1 MELPHAVEAHEPTGR
16 IRDALL
22 RERRSFK
29 RKKLAR
35 WACLLRSITA
45 GFSQSSGATADWPR
59 AREAKC
65 KPSGNEREA
74 RGVGHGFKVRTCQ
87 KNTYFASAPPWNDL
101 GIRQLTLTHMT
112 AQFALT
118 DYIIFIVYAALILG
132 VGLYVSRSKDGK
144 EKSAEDY
151 FLASKSLP
159 WWAIGAS
166 LIAANISAEQFIGM
180 SGSGF
185 SLGLAIASYEWM
197 AALTLLIVGKYFL
210 PIFIEKGLYTIPEF
224 VEKRYSTQLKT
235 ILAVFWI
242 ALYVFVNLA
251 SVLYL
256 GSLALETIMGIPMIY
271 GVLGLAL
278 FAVAYSLYGGLSAV
292 SWTDVIQVV
301 FLILGGMVTTYLA
314 LDTVS
319 GGQGMWAGFQTIYE
333 AAPDKFAMILDKSH
347 PEYNNSLPGI
357 GVLVGGMWVA
367 NVYYW
372 GFNQYIIQ
380 RTLAAKS
387 LNEAQNGILFAAGL
401 KLILPLIV
409 VIPGIAAYVMI
420 EDPAIMTSLGE
431 AGQLN
436 MPSTAQADKAY
447 PWLLQFL
454 PTGLKGLAF
463 AALAAAIVSS
473 LASMLNSTSTI
484 FTMDIYKQY
493 INPEA
498 GDRATVRTG
507 RIAAV
512 VALAIA
518 CVMAPLLGGIDQ
530 AFQFI
535 QEYTGVVSPGH
546 LAVFLLGLFWK
557 KTTNRGAIV
566 GALAS
571 IPIAMYFKVAPKGW
585 SDSAVFL
592 DLPFLDQMGYTT
604 LLTMA
609 VIAAVS
615 WSEGQGADDAK
626 GIAISKRTFK
636 TGPVFNVGAFA
647 VMVVLVVLYGLFWS

>member
-1 MELPHAVEAHEPTGR
+1 MTGTFAFADYAVF
-16 IRDALL
+16 IIYAL
-22 RERRSFK
+22 
-29 RKKLAR
+29 
-35 WACLLRSITA
+35 
-45 GFSQSSGATADWPR
+45 
-59 AREAKC
+59 
-65 KPSGNEREA
+65 
-74 RGVGHGFKVRTCQ
+74 
-87 KNTYFASAPPWNDL
+87 
-101 GIRQLTLTHMT
+101 
-112 AQFALT
+112 
-118 DYIIFIVYAALILG
+118 LILG
-132 VGLYVSRSKDGK
+132 VGLWVSRNKDGK

-185 SLGLAIASYEWM
+185 TLGLAIASYEWM
-197 AALTLLIVGKYFL
+197 AALTLIIVGKYFL

-224 VEKRYSTQLKT
+224 VEQRYSTNLKT

-256 GSLALETIMGIPMIY
+256 GSLALETIMGVPMVY
-271 GVLGLAL
+271 GVMGLAL
-278 FAVAYSLYGGLSAV
+278 FAVAYSIYGGLSAV

-301 FLILGGMVTTYLA
+301 FLIIGGMVTTYLA
-314 LDTVS
+314 LNTVS
-319 GGQGMWAGFQTIYE
+319 GGEGMWAGLSAIMD
-333 AAPDKFAMILDKSH
+333 AAPDKFAMILDKSN
-347 PEYNNSLPGI
+347 PEYDNLPGI

-367 NVYYW
+367 NLYYW

-387 LNEAQNGILFAAGL
+387 LREAQNGILFAAIL
-401 KLILPLIV
+401 KIFLPLIV

-420 EDPAIMTSLGE
+420 NDPAIMAGLGE

-436 MPSTAQADKAY
+436 MPTSEQADKAY

-454 PTGLKGLAF
+454 PTGFKGLAF

-473 LASMLNSTSTI
+473 LASMLNSTATI

-493 INPEA
+493 INPNA
-498 GDRATVRTG
+498 DDRATVRMG
-507 RIAAV
+507 RISAV

-518 CVMAPLLGGIDQ
+518 SVMAPLLGGIDQ

-535 QEYTGVVSPGH
+535 QEYTGVVSPGI
-546 LAVFLLGLFWK
+546 LAVFILGLFWK
-557 KTTNRGAIV
+557 KTTNKGAIT

-585 SDSAVFL
+585 SDSALFV
-592 DLPFLDQMGYTT
+592 DLPFLHQMGYTA
-604 LLTMA
+604 LLTML
-609 VIAAVS
+609 VIAVVS
-615 WSEGQGADDAK
+615 WSQNKGVDDEK
-626 GIAISKRTFK
+626 GIAISQETFK
-636 TGPVFNVGAFA
+636 TGSIYNVGAFA
-647 VMVVLVVLYGLFWS
+647 VMIVLVALYGLFWS